1 MGPLHHQQFEF
12 GFSVLFEEMALTSKS
27 RKYGFVAWML
37 STSVGLSLSFLSKS
51 SVLLGISLTMP
62 LMVACLSVAVPIW
75 MHNRYQF
82 WFPQLCGDQAR
93 DPRFPRMKGFILWI
107 CLVVFA
113 GSVMALGAIISSKP
127 LDDLKYKL
135 FSAKGNNFMSPY
147 TSSVYLGWA
156 MASGIALVVTAILPI
171 VSWFATYRFS
181 HPSAISLQIFYI
193 PFHMLSSCG
202 TSYLEVVKSRDD
214 RLPTKGDFLAALLPL
229 ACIPSSVIA
238 FLNYFVIGVSFLLVL
253 LLIVVAIGNRH
264 PLSAFCPFFW
274 VWSHSLLGGFKIKH
288 LLEHL
293 FGYFTFLFLL
303 AGRALAVLLS
313 PPIVVYSPRVLP
325 VYVYDAHADCGKNVS
340 AAFLV
345 LYGIALAT
353 EGWGVV
359 ASLIVYPPFAGAA
372 VTAITFVVS
381 FGFAVT
387 PEYNEEG
394 IYTVRFCIQG
404 EWVSVV
410 FDDWIPCE

>member
-1 MGPLHHQQFEF
+1 MIVPQANQQGFTSRPSVPLITHSSPCLLGAIWFHSEGITLAWRHYISCCYLYLEQKQA
-12 GFSVLFEEMALTSKS
+12 VLLFLRSLQVEEMALTSKS
-27 RKYGFVAWML
+27 RKYGFVAWL
-37 STSVGLSLSFLSKS
+37 VSTSVGLSLSFLSKS

-75 MHNRYQF
+75 MHNGYQF
-82 WFPQLCGDQAR
+82 WFPQLYGDQAR

-181 HPSAISLQIFYI
+181 HPSAISLVIF
-193 PFHMLSSCG
+193 S
-202 TSYLEVVKSRDD
+202 
-214 RLPTKGDFLAALLPL
+214 
-229 ACIPSSVIA
+229 
-238 FLNYFVIGVSFLLVL
+238 
-253 LLIVVAIGNRH
+253 GNRH